1 MYTVINGKWSH
12 LNGETLNPVD
22 ITQLSIKIDNMKSI
36 AKITHREFLNHWQE
50 VVEKDYEILSFY
62 NKEGNDYYNLLNDNI
77 YFSRPVS
84 NRNLE
89 YCLKYY
95 HIHSVKRLSDGEI
108 FTISDKLHI
117 TFNKP
122 NIIKELISFEITDH
136 LYLKLKDSLGT
147 VITTM
152 NNLEKPKTPL
162 FISEDGVNIFEGDTI
177 FGINTYWEIFSHCS
191 GLPNKIKNWGKNPI
205 FSTKE
210 KTEEYILMNKPCL
223 SYGEV
228 QEYLKVKDCNKVLDL
243 AQSKIQQSV

>member
-1 MYTVINGKWSH
+1 MILKQSSEEELSFSD
-12 LNGETLNPVD
+12 LNYFPP
-22 ITQLSIKIDNMKSI
+22 QYP
-36 AKITHREFLNHWQE
+36 EFWQE
-50 VVEKDYEILSFY
+50 IVEKDYEILSFY
-62 NKEGNDYYNLLNDNI
+62 SDTKSLAFPQRDGLFACSPLNSLNKGFYTAQEMLSMTFNKFTI
-77 YFSRPVS
+77 KS
-84 NRNLE
+84 
-89 YCLKYY
+89 
-95 HIHSVKRLSDGEI
+95 IKRLSDGEI
-108 FTISDKLHI
+108 FTIGDKLHI

-162 FISEDGVNIFEGDTI
+162 FTTEDGVDIFESDDIYEVTSLQLFPTKWRSYYGNNGKPLI
-177 FGINTYWEIFSHCS
+177 GKIYFS
-191 GLPNKIKNWGKNPI
+191 N
-205 FSTKE
+205 KE
-210 KTEEYILMNKPCL
+210 KAEEYILMNKPCL